1 MSAALPAI
9 AAPATIGANEAMNT
23 DGPSTTMTVVDSTAD
38 TLNAHFVP
46 ATDRPTD
53 VPAALNDTSTTTP
66 RDSAEAVTALPPI
79 LPIPTVASPW
89 EFSLLFGGMLSG
101 TTYTGG
107 YSAEWASDLKG
118 EWTATG
124 GAEVMHLGRN
134 FGVGTGLYY
143 TTYTDRSHIAARDL
157 STTVISDSSYFQ
169 ANQVTL
175 LYILGNVQINGQDY
189 YVTESRDT
197 VINVLVTTTTS
208 STSTIRLIDAR
219 DVVLQVSYFEIPL
232 LLDAHVIQG
241 PWAIG
246 LRGGPT
252 VGLLSGRKGMVPNS
266 TFDGYEAL
274 GEQQFRSTVFGLT
287 ARAYIRYRWT
297 NGWSVGL
304 EPTWRGQ
311 LGNAMDG
318 GELERRSSAVG
329 ALLSLSY
336 HLK

>member
-1 MSAALPAI
+1 M
-9 AAPATIGANEAMNT
+9 
-23 DGPSTTMTVVDSTAD
+23 
-38 TLNAHFVP
+38 
-46 ATDRPTD
+46 
-53 VPAALNDTSTTTP
+53 
-66 RDSAEAVTALPPI
+66 
-79 LPIPTVASPW
+79 
-89 EFSLLFGGMLSG
+89 
-101 TTYTGG
+101 
-107 YSAEWASDLKG
+107 
-118 EWTATG
+118 
-124 GAEVMHLGRN
+124 
-134 FGVGTGLYY
+134 
-143 TTYTDRSHIAARDL
+143 
-157 STTVISDSSYFQ
+157 ISDSSYFQ

-197 VINVLVTTTTS
+197 VINVLVTTSTS

-311 LGNAMDG
+311 LSDAMDG
-318 GELERRSSAVG
+318 GALKRRSSAVG

-336 HLK
+336 RLK

>member
-1 MSAALPAI
+1 M
-9 AAPATIGANEAMNT
+9 
-23 DGPSTTMTVVDSTAD
+23 
-38 TLNAHFVP
+38 
-46 ATDRPTD
+46 
-53 VPAALNDTSTTTP
+53 
-66 RDSAEAVTALPPI
+66 
-79 LPIPTVASPW
+79 
-89 EFSLLFGGMLSG
+89 LFGGLITG

-107 YSAEWASDLKG
+107 NSAEWASGLKD

-124 GAEVMHLGRN
+124 GAEVMHMGRN
-134 FGVGTGLYY
+134 FGIGTGLHY
-143 TTYTDRSHIAARDL
+143 TTYADRSHIDARDL

-175 LYILGNVQINGQDY
+175 LYILGNVLINGQEY

-208 STSTIRLIDAR
+208 TTTTIRLIDAR
-219 DVVLQVSYFEIPL
+219 DIVTQVSYFEIPL

-241 PWAIG
+241 SWAIG

-252 VGLLSGRKGMVPNS
+252 LGLLSGRKGMVPNS

-287 ARAYIRYRWT
+287 ARAYIRYRFT

-318 GELERRSSAVG
+318 GELVRRSSGVG
-329 ALLSLSY
+329 ALLSVSY
-336 HLK
+336 RLR